1 MNAPQAFES
10 KEDIGHYVGGS
21 VVNPKDGRFSD
32 VYNPAKGAVARR
44 VALASRKEVDSAVA
58 VAQKAFESWSQTS
71 PLRRARILFKYL
83 ELLNAN
89 RDELAAIITAEHGKV
104 FTDAQGEVTRGIEIL
119 EFATGIPE
127 LLTGDYTEQVSTD
140 IDNWVM
146 RQPLGVV
153 AGITPFNFPVMVPMW
168 MFPMAIACGNTFILK
183 PSPTDPSASL
193 FMAKLL
199 KDAGLPD
206 GVFNVVQG
214 DKEAVDA
221 LEKELSNKEGEGVFQ
236 LLRPRPSDQEE
247 NWYSWNVEN
256 WGTKWETSVYSWE
269 KLNDNSIRMN
279 FDTAW
284 SPPIAFYDF
293 LAQNTEWY
301 VTATYCEEGMGFV
314 GRNIGGDD
322 EYYQYSDAEDLDEI
336 PEELVEEYN
345 LRAQFEDEEELDL
358 TEALEELKAEFE
370 SLQSDDSDEK
380 NAFADENGR
389 QWLKDL
395 LHERVVG
402 VTFTK
407 KDGTERVMQATLS
420 ENFIP
425 EATNTENSATT
436 RKKSDEALAV
446 WDVEAEGWRS
456 FRWDSIKSV
465 NFSLGE

>member
-1 MNAPQAFES
+1 MPNWCYNNVEFHNDDVAEVAKLEAFLKTKEKN
-10 KEDIGHYVGGS
+10 KEDENGL
-21 VVNPKDGRFSD
+21 FS
-32 VYNPAKGAVARR
+32 Y
-44 VALASRKEVDSAVA
+44 
-58 VAQKAFESWSQTS
+58 
-71 PLRRARILFKYL
+71 
-83 ELLNAN
+83 
-89 RDELAAIITAEHGKV
+89 
-104 FTDAQGEVTRGIEIL
+104 
-119 EFATGIPE
+119 
-127 LLTGDYTEQVSTD
+127 
-140 IDNWVM
+140 
-146 RQPLGVV
+146 
-153 AGITPFNFPVMVPMW
+153 
-168 MFPMAIACGNTFILK
+168 FI
-183 PSPTDPSASL
+183 
-193 FMAKLL
+193 
-199 KDAGLPD
+199 
-206 GVFNVVQG
+206 
-214 DKEAVDA
+214 
-221 LEKELSNKEGEGVFQ
+221 
-236 LLRPRPSDQEE
+236 PRPADQEE
-247 NWYSWNVEN
+247 NWYDWNISN

-284 SPPIAFYDF
+284 SPPLAFYEF

-314 GRNIGGDD
+314 GRNIAGDD
-322 EYYQYSDAEDLDEI
+322 ECYEYFEAEDLDEI

-345 LRAQFEDEEELDL
+345 LRAQFEDEEELDMI
-358 TEALEELKAEFE
+358 EALNELKAEFE
-370 SLQSDDSDEK
+370 SLQNDDSDEK

-446 WDVEAEGWRS
+446 WDIEAEGWRS